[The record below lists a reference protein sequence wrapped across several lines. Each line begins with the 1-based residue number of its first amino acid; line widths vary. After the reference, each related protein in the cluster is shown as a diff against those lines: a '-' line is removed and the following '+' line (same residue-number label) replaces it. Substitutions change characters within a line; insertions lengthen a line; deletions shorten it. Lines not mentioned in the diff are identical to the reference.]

1 MTSEKH
7 KKLYKRHLRAA
18 FIRSGVSL
26 AMWTIG
32 VGAFF
37 VGALKAHHLV
47 GISISV
53 IYLILINPPT
63 LIVLK
68 KIAQERTYEKFSL
81 LINLLEIIGYTS
93 VIYFC
98 GDIEATYL
106 TLIYAALIAYVGVV
120 APQKHSF
127 IIASFCATIYCV
139 MFVLIRAGLIPH
151 LSQVPNSSSTLV
163 NQILII
169 LVVIGFLYIVA
180 YISATSAHILK
191 QHKEKLK
198 QQNVELTDANKNLKH
213 EIQQR
218 IQTEGALRE
227 SEERLA
233 RSEKMKALGLLAGGV
248 AHDLNNVL
256 SGIVSYPDLLLMD
269 IPEDSPL
276 KEPILTIKESGKKAA
291 TIVQDLLTLARRGVT
306 TTEVLNFND
315 IVSDYLGSPEHKKFL
330 NYHPDVIIEKNLAA
344 ELPHIQGSAVH
355 IKKTVMNLVSNAA
368 EALPQGGKIIVS
380 TENQYIDRPI
390 KGYDHVHEG
399 EYVVVKVK
407 DNGTGIAPDDL
418 KRIFEPFYTKKVM
431 GRSGTGLGMTVVWG
445 TVQDHN
451 GYINV
456 ESTEGKGTTFE
467 LYFPLTRGK
476 NVQQK
481 YTKSIEDYRG
491 NNESILVIDDVK
503 EQREIAAKIL
513 KKLNYNVATVSSG
526 EDAVNYMKSNFP
538 DLLVLDMIMDPG
550 IDGLETYKRIVKLN
564 PGQKAIIVSGFAE
577 TERVKEAQRL
587 GAGEYIKKPYM
598 MDKIGRIIR
607 VELNKL

>member
-1 MTSEKH
+1 
-7 KKLYKRHLRAA
+7 
-18 FIRSGVSL
+18 
-26 AMWTIG
+26 
-32 VGAFF
+32 
-37 VGALKAHHLV
+37 
-47 GISISV
+47 
-53 IYLILINPPT
+53 
-63 LIVLK
+63 
-68 KIAQERTYEKFSL
+68 
-81 LINLLEIIGYTS
+81 
-93 VIYFC
+93 
-98 GDIEATYL
+98 
-106 TLIYAALIAYVGVV
+106 
-120 APQKHSF
+120 
-127 IIASFCATIYCV
+127 
-139 MFVLIRAGLIPH
+139 MFVLIRAGLIPNI
-151 LSQVPNSSSTLV
+151 SQVPYSSSTLV
-163 NQILII
+163 NQIIII
-169 LVVIGFLYIVA
+169 LVVIGFLYVVA
-180 YISATSAHILK
+180 YISATCANILK
-191 QHKEKLK
+191 QHKEKLE
-198 QQNVELTDANKNLKH
+198 QQNMKLTEVNKNLKH

-218 IQTEGALRE
+218 IRTEVALKE

-256 SGIVSYPDLLLMD
+256 SGIASYPDLLLMD

-291 TIVQDLLTLARRGVT
+291 TIVQDLLTLARRGVR
-306 TTEVLNFND
+306 TTEALNFNN
-315 IVSDYLGSPEHKKFL
+315 IVSDYLRSPEHKKFL
-330 NYHPDVIIEKNLAA
+330 NYHPDVIIETNLAA
-344 ELPHIQGSAVH
+344 ELPYIQGSAVH

-418 KRIFEPFYTKKVM
+418 KQIFEPFYTKKVM

-456 ESTEGKGTTFE
+456 ESTEKKGTIFT
-467 LYFPLTRGK
+467 LYFPLTREE

-481 YTKSIEDYRG
+481 NTKSIEDYKG

-526 EDAVNYMKSNFP
+526 EDAVNYMKSNLP

-550 IDGLETYKRIVKLN
+550 IDGLETYKRILKLN

-587 GAGEYIKKPYM
+587 GAGGYIQKPYM
-598 MDKIGRIIR
+598 MDKIGKTIK
-607 VELNKL
+607 VELNK